1 MPDHISHP
9 PSSSEAMKTVCNK
22 LIHHCQYHLTNFMRL
37 VILHDGCQPCFNRPL
52 LFRPPGDRGGAVRFS
67 RPDQAKRR
75 QTCQLG
81 WRLQLLREEK
91 MKLIAWRESDDGDL
105 AETEQKKKKWN
116 TIKKI
121 ITKPSTPPCCPV
133 CLLFL
138 LKDIQGLKRHV
149 TASLSFQ
156 VPCNTWHHK
165 ATASRKQESA
175 TSFLQYSDPFF

>member
-105 AETEQKKKKWN
+105 AETEQKKKKMKYNKKNNNQAIN
-116 TIKKI
+116 T
-121 ITKPSTPPCCPV
+121 TMLPCLSSLPP
-133 CLLFL
+133 
-138 LKDIQGLKRHV
+138 QRHPGFE
-149 TASLSFQ
+149 T
-156 VPCNTWHHK
+156 PCNGV
-165 ATASRKQESA
+165 
-175 TSFLQYSDPFF
+175 PFFSSPMQHMASQSYCFEETGECNFFPAV